1 MADFQ
6 LPLSSTNIPALSL
19 FLKKITTW
27 HQAAGIRPAKED
39 KGSFR
44 CFLCHL
50 CQIPNRPCVALP
62 PQPEHLL
69 NATENVT
76 VQCHAPSVIIRTV
89 AAEDISPPAS
99 QAEMSA
105 DSDMQ
110 PVDLAG
116 TPTSLETDSFPEDLH
131 PSKLPGGDPSAF
143 SAVGSSKFGSQN
155 SPELLGRAGVDILNS
170 DLKREDNCPSD
181 LAGTYVSEVREKKN
195 TTCKPSELRFMWS

>member
-1 MADFQ
+1 MPNVKP
-6 LPLSSTNIPALSL
+6 PLCGP
-19 FLKKITTW
+19 F
-27 HQAAGIRPAKED
+27 
-39 KGSFR
+39 
-44 CFLCHL
+44 
-50 CQIPNRPCVALP
+50 

-99 QAEMSA
+99 QAELAA

-116 TPTSLETDSFPEDLH
+116 TPTSLETEDIR
-131 PSKLPGGDPSAF
+131 PAKLPGEEPSAF
-143 SAVGSSKFGSQN
+143 TAVSSPKFGSRS

-181 LAGTYVSEVREKKN
+181 LAGTYVSEVRKKKKLSS
-195 TTCKPSELRFMWS
+195 TS